1 MKTANASAIPSTN
14 DPVRGHPSGHT
25 VTRRTGSVTSP
36 SHSPGSVEAHRF
48 DKSARRQARNSARIP
63 EQIAGRVCGRADLPL
78 RGRFQLSV
86 TSA

>member
-48 DKSARRQARNSARIP
+48 DKSARRQARNSGKADRQCDFVKLNRIQF
-63 EQIAGRVCGRADLPL
+63 ETEGFAGSRPL
-78 RGRFQLSV
+78 
-86 TSA
+86 